1 MLDIKLIREKPEE
14 IKNQLKKKNFS
25 PEVIDTI
32 LLIDKKRREIIS
44 EVEQLKAKN
53 NKVSAEIAKMK
64 KEGKDTSAIIA
75 EMKEVTNKIK
85 QLDSDLQNIEKE
97 LNAKLLY
104 VPNIPHPTV
113 PDGRN
118 ETENKE
124 IRKWGKKPE
133 FSFKPKPHWEIAEYL
148 DLLDNERAAKI
159 TGTRFTLY
167 KGLGAALERA
177 LINFMLD
184 IQTKENGYTEVL
196 PPILVN
202 RDSMTNTGQLPKF
215 ENDLFIINEPE
226 FFLIPT
232 AEVSVTNIH
241 KDEILKEKNL
251 PIYYTAYTPCFR
263 KEAGA
268 YGKDL
273 KGIIRMH
280 QFNKVELVKFVHPET
295 SYDELEKLVID
306 AESILQ
312 KLNLHY
318 RVILLC
324 SGDMSFASSKT
335 YDIEVWHPGAERYWE
350 TSSCSNF
357 EDFQA
362 RRARIKFRDKNNKVN
377 FVHTLNGSGL
387 ATSRL
392 LPAIIENYQT
402 ENMEVIIP
410 DVLKPYIGNID
421 RITRK

>member
-1 MLDIKLIREKPEE
+1 MLDIKKIRDNP
-14 IKNQLKKKNFS
+14 QLVKDGIKKKGVS
-25 PEVIDTI
+25 PEIIDEI
-32 LLIDKKRREIIS
+32 LEIDKKRRALIA

-53 NKVSAEIAKMK
+53 NKVSDEIAKMK
-64 KEGKDTSAIIA
+64 KEGKDTTKIIT

-85 QLDSDLQNIEKE
+85 QLDADLQQIESN
-97 LNAKLLY
+97 LNSKLLY
-104 VPNIPHPTV
+104 IPNIPHESV
-113 PDGRN
+113 PVGKD
-118 ETENKE
+118 ETANIE
-124 IRKWGKKPE
+124 IRKWGEKPQ
-133 FSFKPKPHWEIAEYL
+133 FKFKPKPHWEIAEYL
-148 DLLDNERAAKI
+148 DILDNERAAKI

-167 KGLGAALERA
+167 KGLGAQLERA

-184 IQTKENGYTEVL
+184 IQTKENGYTEVF

-215 ENDLFIINEPE
+215 ENDLFETKDPD

-232 AEVSVTNIH
+232 AEVPVTNIH
-241 KDEILKEKNL
+241 KDEILKEKDL

-268 YGKDL
+268 YSKDI
-273 KGIIRMH
+273 KGIVRMH
-280 QFNKVELVKFVHPET
+280 QFNKVELVKFVHPDT
-295 SYDELEKLVID
+295 SYEELEKLVNN

-318 RVILLC
+318 RVVLLC

-410 DVLKPYIGNID
+410 EPLRPYMGGID
-421 RITRK
+421 IIKKK

>member
-184 IQTKENGYTEVL
+184 VQTKENGYTEVL